1 MKVNRWKWKKK
12 KFCLQA
18 IAISLCWILNRNI
31 APHIVDWVW
40 WGFFFLLA
48 SASFHSFQN
57 SLALHN
63 CTTKI
68 KQSCQ
73 LVRFIVASDSLLFL
87 LLYCHFYAAEP
98 FIIHRLSIIIDI
110 FQTLSINLI
119 FLVLL
124 FVGLPSEGLKMCWA
138 SGFSPTSILI

>member
-1 MKVNRWKWKKK
+1 MKKK
-12 KFCLQA
+12 KFLFASDCYFTLLDFKPQHC
-18 IAISLCWILNRNI
+18 SPHCWLSVVR
-31 APHIVDWVW
+31 V
-40 WGFFFLLA
+40 FFLLA

-124 FVGLPSEGLKMCWA
+124 FVGLPSKRLKMCWA